1 MDAALRLTTALLA
14 RLQGKR
20 SFLLSFTQTVTE
32 KEMANSGAL
41 ERVST
46 HQGSEI
52 PGRVINLDQA
62 VARHGDMADYMVQML
77 SAGDPLA
84 DAVIVEMDALGREAR
99 RILNVGIA
107 DGLKNLTERPP
118 AITALLQQLE
128 TMPAWVDP
136 DMLGRGEV
144 AALSVSPLWYELC
157 AIGSALVHTYASPA
171 IAKLLT
177 QTGRLTTVAPRRLAE
192 TGMWAGQATMPDGLL
207 RGALGYQ
214 ATVQVRLLHARI
226 RFSALKHGWDTAEW
240 GVPIS
245 QVDVARTWLDFTLTP
260 SQALAALGVE
270 LTQAEQNS
278 LYQYWHYIA
287 YLLGLQDNSFYRD
300 VTDHDSAQELRHLF
314 DLTIGPPDEN
324 SRVLTAAMVGA
335 QADLLASV
343 PQPLMP
349 RAEFFDL
356 ILGILRRTVGDDRA
370 DQLGIP
376 VSSAAPFL
384 VMIALANRETRRW
397 QTLTPESAAQALQEN
412 TVRRSA
418 DDRSPDI
425 PGGTT

>member
-1 MDAALRLTTALLA
+1 
-14 RLQGKR
+14 
-20 SFLLSFTQTVTE
+20 
-32 KEMANSGAL
+32 MANSAAL
-41 ERVST
+41 ERVHT

-62 VARHGDMADYMVQML
+62 RVRHGDKADHMVRML
-77 SAGDPLA
+77 AVGDPLA
-84 DAVIVEMDALGREAR
+84 DAVIVEMDALGKEGR
-99 RILNVGIA
+99 RILNAGLA
-107 DGLKNLTERPP
+107 DGLQSLTERPP

-136 DMLGRGEV
+136 DRLGRGEV
-144 AALSVSPLWYELC
+144 AALSVSPFWYVLS
-157 AIGSALVHTYASPA
+157 AIPSALVHTYASPA
-171 IAKLLT
+171 IARLLI
-177 QTGRLTTVAPRRLAE
+177 QTGRLTTMAPRRLAE
-192 TGMWAGQATMPDGLL
+192 TGMWAGQATMPGGLL
-207 RGALGYQ
+207 RGAPGYQ
-214 ATVQVRLLHARI
+214 ATVQVRLLHARM
-226 RFSALKHGWDTAEW
+226 RCSALKHGWDQAEW

-260 SQALAALGVE
+260 SQALAALGIE

-287 YLLGLQDNSFYRD
+287 YLLGVEDSFYRD
-300 VTDHDSAQELRHLF
+300 VTDHDSARELRHLF

-324 SRVLTAAMVGA
+324 SRALTAAMVGA

-349 RAEFFDL
+349 RAEFCDL
-356 ILGILRRTVGDDRA
+356 IHGMLRRSFGDDRA

-384 VMIALANRETRRW
+384 VMIALANSEARRW
-397 QTLTPESAAQALQEN
+397 QTFTPQSAARALQEN
-412 TVRRSA
+412 TARRIANDRSA
-418 DDRSPDI
+418 SI
-425 PGGTT
+425 PGGPTYQQHARTGTLD

>member
-1 MDAALRLTTALLA
+1 
-14 RLQGKR
+14 
-20 SFLLSFTQTVTE
+20 
-32 KEMANSGAL
+32 MANSGAL

-171 IAKLLT
+171 IARLLT
-177 QTGRLTTVAPRRLAE
+177 QTGRLTTIAPRRLAE
-192 TGMWAGQATMPDGLL
+192 TGMWAGQATMPGGLL
-207 RGALGYQ
+207 RGAPGYQ

-226 RFSALKHGWDTAEW
+226 RSSALKHGWDTADW

-260 SQALAALGVE
+260 YQALAALGIE
-270 LTQAEQNS
+270 LTEVEQNS

-287 YLLGLQDNSFYRD
+287 YLLGLEDSFFYRD
-300 VTDHDSAQELRHLF
+300 VTGHDSARELGHLF
-314 DLTIGPPDEN
+314 DLTIGAPDEN
-324 SRVLTAAMVGA
+324 SRALTAAMIGA
-335 QADLLASV
+335 QVELLASA

-349 RAEFFDL
+349 RAEFSDL
-356 ILGILRRTVGDDRA
+356 IHGVLRRTFGDDLA

-376 VSSAAPFL
+376 VSSATPFL
-384 VMIALANRETRRW
+384 VMIALANSETRRW
-397 QTLTPESAAQALQEN
+397 QTFTAQSAAQALQEN
-412 TVRRSA
+412 TAARSA
-418 DDRSPDI
+418 NERSPDI
-425 PGGTT
+425 PGGPTYQRHARTGAVGAELPTTRGLVFVT